1 MEKKLRALLEKI
13 GIALDQQE
21 QGDYI
26 DSFDKLVDKCGLVM
40 LNYLEDRRQLSNML
54 DEREEK
60 VRLVED
66 LEYKLERLM
75 AEKEF
80 MQKQMDESQVGKLK
94 V

>member
-1 MEKKLRALLEKI
+1 
-13 GIALDQQE
+13 
-21 QGDYI
+21 
-26 DSFDKLVDKCGLVM
+26 M